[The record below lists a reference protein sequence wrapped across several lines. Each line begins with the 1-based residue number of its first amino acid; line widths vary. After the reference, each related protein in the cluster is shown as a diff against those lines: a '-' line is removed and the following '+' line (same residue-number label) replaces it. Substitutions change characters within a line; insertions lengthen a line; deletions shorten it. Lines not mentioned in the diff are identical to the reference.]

1 LINRD
6 VYVLTSSAGS
16 AMGHLYRLTR
26 NLTTINSTDAL
37 TTYYGEEHLSPNDA
51 NGVLVAEVR
60 RTFGVNNVFR
70 RGPITNEALDV
81 GEDLIGASADGT
93 GALYFSSAYGDIAI
107 RRPNAT
113 TFEFRR
119 PTGDWSIAALEARNG
134 TGLLLVGEDG
144 TTTDGLILRLSGST
158 FTTLTTLPGA
168 QFKAVCRV
176 SDTEGWAVGTRG
188 TIFRLNGTTATAVSS
203 PTTNDLLSV
212 DCAAGVAV
220 ACGANGTVLR
230 LNGGNWTA
238 VTPSFPSNMAKLETC
253 KLIPNGALVGGA
265 SSFAAFT
272 QAGWTMLPVR
282 AGLKAL
288 VLRAQGEVYGAYS
301 TASGTSDI
309 ARFDGAAWG
318 PSLVTVKGELGTG
331 VLVGGRVVWGGTL
344 GAIVES
350 R

>member
-1 LINRD
+1 
-6 VYVLTSSAGS
+6 
-16 AMGHLYRLTR
+16 
-26 NLTTINSTDAL
+26 
-37 TTYYGEEHLSPNDA
+37 
-51 NGVLVAEVR
+51 
-60 RTFGVNNVFR
+60 
-70 RGPITNEALDV
+70 
-81 GEDLIGASADGT
+81 
-93 GALYFSSAYGDIAI
+93 
-107 RRPNAT
+107 
-113 TFEFRR
+113 
-119 PTGDWSIAALEARNG
+119 
-134 TGLLLVGEDG
+134 
-144 TTTDGLILRLSGST
+144 
-158 FTTLTTLPGA
+158 
-168 QFKAVCRV
+168 
-176 SDTEGWAVGTRG
+176 
-188 TIFRLNGTTATAVSS
+188 
-203 PTTNDLLSV
+203 
-212 DCAAGVAV
+212 
-220 ACGANGTVLR
+220 